1 MAQQVAIWIGS
12 GEATPRHRH
21 VAYVVFD
28 VVLNRSVVWPAT
40 REEWNQWQGPKVQY
54 GGARG
59 LLSGGAWV
67 PATGWLEGTEPT
79 HPAEHVWSDAEG
91 AGVPGEGRLPFGVA
105 RADGD
110 RVDADWWSWVF
121 WMVTRAEER
130 APRPDQLDAMG
141 RFKATQSVAFK
152 EGWLGRPEIECRVR
166 AWAESQGIQPESRA
180 YAVHPTIDVDS
191 AYAYQHRSL
200 FRHAGATV
208 KDLIRRDAKRLSERW
223 GVLVQGEPDPYD
235 SYEWLE
241 RIHARYG
248 LRARYF
254 MLLAD
259 RGPFDRPVHWQ
270 QAGMAQLVQRLVQSA
285 DVGIHPGVQSHENAD
300 SHALEAEIKRLAQ
313 LTNGPVVHARQH
325 YLLQAVPATWRRLE
339 AAGIRHDHTM
349 GYADC
354 IGFRAGLSRPFRAFD
369 LESNRPMELTLH
381 PIAAMD
387 ATLNRYMGLNP
398 DEALDALESLAE
410 EVKTV
415 EGDFT
420 LLWHNETVAERNEWK
435 GWRRVYEQ
443 VFERIC

>member
-1 MAQQVAIWIGS
+1 MAESIAIWIGS
-12 GEATPRHRH
+12 GEATPRHRY
-21 VAYVVFD
+21 VAYILFD
-28 VVLNRSVVWPAT
+28 VVLNRTVVWPT
-40 REEWNQWQGPKVQY
+40 SREEWRQWEGPKVQY
-54 GGARG
+54 GGTHDPS
-59 LLSGGAWV
+59 SGGSWV
-67 PATGWLEGTEPT
+67 PATGWLEGNAPT
-79 HPAEHVWSDAEG
+79 HLSEHVWSDAEG
-91 AGVPGEGRLPFGVA
+91 PGVPGVGRLPFGVA
-105 RADGD
+105 HAEGD

-130 APRPDQLDAMG
+130 TLRPDQLDAMG

-152 EGWLGRPEIECRVR
+152 EGWLGKPEVECRVR
-166 AWAESQGIQPESRA
+166 AWAESQGILPESRS
-180 YAVHPTIDVDS
+180 YSVFPTIDVDS
-191 AYAYQHRSL
+191 AFAYQHRSF
-200 FRHAGATV
+200 FRNLGATA
-208 KDLIRRDAKRLSERW
+208 KDLMRLDAKRLSERW
-223 GVLVQGEPDPYD
+223 KVLVQGAHDPFD
-235 SYEWLE
+235 SYDWLE

-259 RGPFDRPVHWQ
+259 RGPFDRPVHWNQ
-270 QAGMAQLVQRLVQSA
+270 PGMAQLVKHLMQSA
-285 DVGIHPGVQSHENAD
+285 DVGIHPGVGSHEGAD
-300 SHALEAEIKRLAQ
+300 SGPLEAEIDRLAQ
-313 LTNGPVVHARQH
+313 LTDGPVVHARQH
-325 YLLQAVPATWRRLE
+325 YLLQSIPATWRRLE
-339 AAGIRHDHTM
+339 AAGIRHDHTL

-369 LESNRPMELTLH
+369 LEANRPMELTLH

-398 DEALDALESLAE
+398 DEALDALETLAG
-410 EVKTV
+410 EVKAV